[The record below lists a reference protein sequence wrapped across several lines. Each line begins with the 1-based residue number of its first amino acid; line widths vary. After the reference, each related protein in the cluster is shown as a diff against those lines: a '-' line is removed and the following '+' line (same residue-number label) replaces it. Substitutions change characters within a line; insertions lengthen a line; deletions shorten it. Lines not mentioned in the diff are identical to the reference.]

1 MFRNQDFRLREKLR
15 KSVMLFRLSGKL
27 FQSLTVFQEYAD
39 WANEELLLGIL
50 QSPLEVDLEDLI
62 VSAERGCTKFFNGE
76 GQHCLLS
83 FESAGC

>member
-15 KSVMLFRLSGKL
+15 KSVMLFRLSGQL

-62 VSAERGCTKFFNGE
+62 VSEERGCTKFFNG
-76 GQHCLLS
+76 GGAAL
-83 FESAGC
+83 FIMF